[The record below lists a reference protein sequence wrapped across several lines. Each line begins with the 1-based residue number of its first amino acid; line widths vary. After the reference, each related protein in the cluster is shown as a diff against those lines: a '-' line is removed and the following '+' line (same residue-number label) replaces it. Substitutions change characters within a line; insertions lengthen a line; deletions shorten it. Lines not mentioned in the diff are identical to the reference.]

1 MKAEN
6 IIGLAIYVVVAL
18 FMVAI
23 GIAQLK
29 SKDPVGFYSGEE
41 PPKAE
46 SLTDVSTWNKRH
58 GMMWLIYGIII
69 FVCSLN
75 ACESKSFRKKSSWR
89 IFFEKFLVISSDS
102 FQIVGES
109 KGKGFQKIL
118 RKGEKRI

>member
-69 FVCSLN
+69 FVG
-75 ACESKSFRKKSSWR
+75 SSG
-89 IFFEKFLVISSDS
+89 VM
-102 FQIVGES
+102 VG
-109 KGKGFQKIL
+109 
-118 RKGEKRI
+118 

>member
-41 PPKAE
+41 APKAE
-46 SLTDVSTWNKRH
+46 HQEQDAESL
-58 GMMWLIYGIII
+58 
-69 FVCSLN
+69 
-75 ACESKSFRKKSSWR
+75 SW
-89 IFFEKFLVISSDS
+89 
-102 FQIVGES
+102 
-109 KGKGFQKIL
+109 KI
-118 RKGEKRI
+118 RRQP